1 MAWKEYRV
9 HAERN
14 LHLAAFGERKRS
26 IETTRTMAGAPTV
39 QTRGLLRKMWLEKDI
54 GKLES

>member
-9 HAERN
+9 RAERN

-26 IETTRTMAGAPTV
+26 IETTGTTMGAPTV
-39 QTRGLLRKMWLEKDI
+39 QTRRLLRKMWLEKDI